1 MTDEY
6 LAARLLS
13 AGCRVDAAGYEDNT
27 ALHRA
32 AERGSVEL
40 VRLLIDVAEANMA
53 LTNAAG
59 NTPLMV
65 ACENGNVDVV
75 QCLLQRSPATGDCPH
90 SASLHCSNTDGKT
103 CFHMAA
109 LSGEVEL
116 VDLLLQAGV
125 PAYDVDSAGNTALV
139 LSIWSRNFDFA
150 SRLLQTVNSSG
161 LSTAQRADYVNRQ
174 GELGRNATHWAA
186 LHGSVSLLDALS
198 VAADGR
204 LDAEARDVA
213 GDTPLLLA
221 AKADRVGV
229 LRWLVGRNCDVNAR
243 GELGRTALHWTVMA
257 ADRDAVE
264 RLLAVDGVAAA
275 VLDEA
280 DCTPL
285 LLAAANHRYA
295 EMRTILRSA
304 AGDVD
309 VDRRDGEG
317 RTALHWICKVNY
329 VTYWA
334 MVNNAGKTMSF
345 AGMEIVVIEVTA
357 KLRDVFDI
365 HGVTVASR
373 SRSDNWRHVPY
384 Y

>member
-13 AGCRVDAAGYEDNT
+13 AGCRVDAAGYENNT

-40 VRLLIDVAEANMA
+40 VQLLIDVADADTG

-75 QCLLQRSPATGDCPH
+75 RFLLQRYSTGTADRCSPEL
-90 SASLHCSNTDGKT
+90 LHCGNSDGKT
-103 CFHMAA
+103 CFHLAA
-109 LSGEVEL
+109 VSGEVEL
-116 VDLLLQAGV
+116 VDLLLQNGV
-125 PAYDVDSAGNTALV
+125 RAYDVDSAGNTALV
-139 LSIWSRNFDFA
+139 LSIWLRNFDFA
-150 SRLLQTVNSSG
+150 SRLLQIVGSSG
-161 LSTAQRADYVNRQ
+161 LSAAERADYVNGQ
-174 GELGRNATHWAA
+174 GELSRNAAHWAA
-186 LHGSVSLLDALS
+186 LHGAVGLLDDLS
-198 VAADGR
+198 AAVER
-204 LDAEARDVA
+204 CLDVDARDVA

-221 AKADRVGV
+221 AKADRVDA
-229 LRWLVGRNCDVNAR
+229 LRWLVGRGCDVNAR

-275 VLDEA
+275 IVDES

-285 LLAAANHRYA
+285 LLAAAHHRYA

-304 AGDVD
+304 AGDAD

-317 RTALHWICKVNY
+317 RTALHWICKVRLCD
-329 VTYWA
+329 TAWKQRA
-334 MVNNAGKTMSF
+334 SCLLSSLCESSAGN
-345 AGMEIVVIEVTA
+345 E
-357 KLRDVFDI
+357 R
-365 HGVTVASR
+365 
-373 SRSDNWRHVPY
+373 
-384 Y
+384 

>member
-1 MTDEY
+1 VDGDTPLIVACNMTDEY
-6 LAARLLS
+6 LAGRLLS

-32 AERGSVEL
+32 AEHGSVEL
-40 VRLLIDVAEANMA
+40 VRLLIDVGDADVA
-53 LTNAAG
+53 LTNATG
-59 NTPLMV
+59 NTPLMI
-65 ACENGNVDVV
+65 ACDNGHVDVV
-75 QCLLQRSPATGDCPH
+75 QCLLQRSPATDDCPR
-90 SASLHCSNTDGKT
+90 SSLLHWGNSEGKT

-109 LSGEVEL
+109 LSGEVQL

-125 PAYDVDSAGNTALV
+125 HAYDVDSTGNTALV

-150 SRLLQTVNSSG
+150 SLLLRA
-161 LSTAQRADYVNRQ
+161 LSVSELSAVERTDYIDRH

-186 LHGSVSLLDALS
+186 LHGSVDLLDALS

-204 LDAEARDVA
+204 LDVEARDVA

-221 AKADRVGV
+221 AKADRVDA
-229 LRWLVGRNCDVNAR
+229 LRWLLGRNCDVNAR

-285 LLAAANHRYA
+285 LLAAAHHRYA
-295 EMRTILRSA
+295 EMRTILRSV
-304 AGDVD
+304 AGSAD

-317 RTALHWICKVNY
+317 RTALHWICKVKLT
-329 VTYWA
+329 TYWVI
-334 MVNNAGKTMSF
+334 VN
-345 AGMEIVVIEVTA
+345 TA
-357 KLRDVFDI
+357 
-365 HGVTVASR
+365 
-373 SRSDNWRHVPY
+373 
-384 Y
+384 

>member
-6 LAARLLS
+6 LASRLLS
-13 AGCRVDAAGYEDNT
+13 AGCRVDSSGYEDNT

-32 AERGSVEL
+32 AEQGSIDL
-40 VRLLIDVAEANMA
+40 VRLLIDVAEADTT
-53 LTNAAG
+53 LTNAVG

-65 ACENGNVDVV
+65 ACENGHVDVV
-75 QCLLQRSPATGDCPH
+75 RFLVQH
-90 SASLHCSNTDGKT
+90 SAATDDWRQSSPLHWSNGDGKT
-103 CFHMAA
+103 CFHLAA

-125 PAYDVDSAGNTALV
+125 RAYDVDSAGNAALV
-139 LSIWSRNFDFA
+139 LSIWSRNFAFA
-150 SRLLQTVNSSG
+150 FRLLEVLTVSG
-161 LSTAQRADYVNRQ
+161 LSAAERADYVNRA
-174 GELGRNATHWAA
+174 GELGRSATHWAA
-186 LHGSVSLLDALS
+186 LHGAVSLLDALS
-198 VAADGR
+198 LAVDGC
-204 LDAEARDVA
+204 LDLEVRDVA

-221 AKADRVGV
+221 AKADRVDA

-285 LLAAANHRYA
+285 LLAAAHHRYA
-295 EMRTILRSA
+295 EMRTILRTA
-304 AGDVD
+304 AGDAD

-317 RTALHWICKVNY
+317 RTALHWICKVC
-329 VTYWA
+329 
-334 MVNNAGKTMSF
+334 
-345 AGMEIVVIEVTA
+345 
-357 KLRDVFDI
+357 DI
-365 HGVTVASR
+365 HVVRYESR
-373 SRSDNWRHVPY
+373 LTETAYYPY
-384 Y
+384 FLTR

>member
-1 MTDEY
+1 MDGDTPLIVACNMTDEY
-6 LAARLLS
+6 LAVRLLS
-13 AGCRVDAAGYEDNT
+13 AGCRVDASGYEDNT

-40 VRLLIDVAEANMA
+40 VCLLVDDADADMA

-75 QCLLQRSPATGDCPH
+75 RCLLQRSATTGNCHHPAP
-90 SASLHCSNTDGKT
+90 LHWGNSDGKT
-103 CFHMAA
+103 CLHMAA
-109 LSGEVEL
+109 LSGQVEL
-116 VDLLLQAGV
+116 VDLLLEAGV
-125 PAYDVDSAGNTALV
+125 SAYDVDSAGNTALV
-139 LSIWSRNFDFA
+139 LAIWLRNFDFA
-150 SRLLQTVNSSG
+150 SKLLETMISSG
-161 LSTAQRADYVNRQ
+161 LSSAQRADCVNRQ

-186 LHGSVSLLDALS
+186 LHGAVGLLDALS
-198 VAADGR
+198 VAVGGR
-204 LDAEARDVA
+204 LDVEARDVA

-221 AKADRVGV
+221 AKADRVDA

-285 LLAAANHRYA
+285 LLAALHHRYA

-304 AGDVD
+304 ASDAD

-317 RTALHWICKVNY
+317 RTALHWICKV
-329 VTYWA
+329 
-334 MVNNAGKTMSF
+334 
-345 AGMEIVVIEVTA
+345 
-357 KLRDVFDI
+357 KLHDI
-365 HGVTVASR
+365 LAVTVIKSILALLIT
-373 SRSDNWRHVPY
+373 
-384 Y
+384 